1 MRQLFWLY
9 SPITIALVVGGL
21 VGYLTLG
28 READPVLVAAGDIAR
43 CGSPGAEATAKLLD
57 SMPGTL
63 ITLGD
68 NAYESGTATEFV
80 NCYGPTW
87 GRYKART
94 HPAAGNH
101 EYATKGAS
109 GYFAYFGAAAGD
121 PTKGYYSYDLGTWH
135 IVVINSNC
143 SEIQGC
149 QAGSPQERW
158 LRTDLSRHP
167 TRCMLAYWHHPRF
180 SSGQHGNDNEMQPI
194 WQALYDAAVDV
205 VLNGHDHDYE
215 RFARQTPTG
224 RADPLQ
230 GIREFVVGTGGKE
243 HYPFGPPIANSQV
256 RDDKTF
262 GVLKLTLHPTSYDW
276 AFIPV
281 AGKTFTDSGHTAC
294 H

>member
-28 READPVLVAAGDIAR
+28 REVDPVLVAAGDIAG